1 MPAQKGVSTTFEEET
16 PPWAARSSASSIPE
30 AAPVDESLS
39 FAVIF
44 VILSCNGLFEEARL
58 FCPDSL
64 EMRAPDETA

>member
-1 MPAQKGVSTTFEEET
+1 MP
-16 PPWAARSSASSIPE
+16 SSAE
-30 AAPVDESLS
+30 NGRDDGSLS
-39 FAVIF
+39 FTVDF